1 MNKNEIGKVILR
13 VVLGL
18 TFFMHGLSK
27 FQGGI
32 SNTVGYFDSL
42 GIPGFL
48 AYAVAVIEL
57 IGGIALVLGIGTR
70 IVSILFG
77 MIMVGAIFTAKLPA
91 GFLGNDQMA
100 GYELELALLAM
111 SIYFIL
117 AGKSVVSIDQKL
129 FNSNNN
135 EED

>member
-1 MNKNEIGKVILR
+1 MNKNEIGKAILR

-18 TFFMHGLSK
+18 TFFIHGLSK

-32 SNTVGYFDSL
+32 SNTVGFFDSI

-48 AYAVAVIEL
+48 AYVIGIIEV

-70 IVSILFG
+70 IIAILFAL
-77 MIMVGAIFTAKLPA
+77 IMVGAIITAKFSA
-91 GFLGNDQMA
+91 GFLGNGQMA

-111 SIYFIL
+111 SIYFVL
-117 AGKSVVSIDQKL
+117 ANKSVLSLDQKL

-135 EED
+135 